1 MRSIALVP
9 HITLVWREKMTSRK
23 FGRWATALLAGATLA
38 AGAADARTLDPA
50 NPQDALE
57 ISKRLQCGVSADK
70 PAVYHWSG
78 NIYGRSPGVR
88 DKLLFKGEGMN
99 IRRCVEVNDPERG
112 KGWRLVSREVML
124 MLDPKTGEVLK
135 QWTNPYTGETVE
147 VMHIH
152 NDPVNGR
159 PNFAVGADGKP
170 LTLDSLREAGD
181 YVFMPF
187 EAPLFYTNPL
197 AGDYQEYVGG
207 EYHAME
213 IFDFGALK
221 SELYDSTKPTAYPMI
236 SWVRISGWAPW
247 MKMGSRPGQ
256 MVFNAMGRKLPGG
269 FEDLPVVLK
278 NEIRANY
285 PIYEQAPPADD
296 MRPNETTWTKFKLL
310 TDQARRA
317 AGTSGKTGEGH

>member
-1 MRSIALVP
+1 
-9 HITLVWREKMTSRK
+9 
-23 FGRWATALLAGATLA
+23 LLAGATLA

-99 IRRCVEVNDPERG
+99 IRRCVEVNDPQRG

-269 FEDLPVVLK
+269 FEDLPAVLK

-310 TDQARRA
+310 TDQARKA
-317 AGTSGKTGEGH
+317 AGTGGKTGEGH

>member
-1 MRSIALVP
+1 
-9 HITLVWREKMTSRK
+9 MTSRK

-99 IRRCVEVNDPERG
+99 IRRCVEVNDPQRG

-269 FEDLPVVLK
+269 FEDLPAVLK

-310 TDQARRA
+310 TDQARKA
-317 AGTSGKTGEGH
+317 AGTGGKSGEGH

>member
-1 MRSIALVP
+1 
-9 HITLVWREKMTSRK
+9 MTSRK

-99 IRRCVEVNDPERG
+99 IRRCVEVNDPQRG

-269 FEDLPVVLK
+269 FEDLPAVLK

-310 TDQARRA
+310 TDQARKA

>member
-1 MRSIALVP
+1 M
-9 HITLVWREKMTSRK
+9 MTSTK
-23 FGRWATALLAGATLA
+23 SGLLATALAACAMLASGP
-38 AGAADARTLDPA
+38 ADARTLDPA

-57 ISKRLQCGVSADK
+57 ISKRLQCGVSEDQ

-78 NIYGRSPGVR
+78 NVYGRSPGIR

-99 IRRCVEVNDPERG
+99 IRRCVEVNDPVRG
-112 KGWRLVSREVML
+112 KGWRLISREVML
-124 MLDPKTGEVLK
+124 MLDPKTGEVLRK
-135 QWTNPYTGETVE
+135 WENPYTGETVD
-147 VMHIH
+147 VMQIH

-159 PNFAVGADGKP
+159 PNFAVSADGKP
-170 LTLDSLREAGD
+170 LTLDTMRDAGPF
-181 YVFMPF
+181 VFMPF
-187 EAPLFYTNPL
+187 EAPLFYPNPL
-197 AGDYQEYVGG
+197 AGDYQEYIGG

-213 IFDFGALK
+213 IFDFAAAK
-221 SELYDSTKPTAYPMI
+221 SELYDSTKPTAYPMV

-269 FEDLPVVLK
+269 FEELPAVLK

-285 PIYEQAPPADD
+285 PIYEQAPPKDD

-310 TDQARRA
+310 KDQERA
-317 AGTSGKTGEGH
+317 AAGSTKPGESH

>member
-1 MRSIALVP
+1 
-9 HITLVWREKMTSRK
+9 MTSRK

-99 IRRCVEVNDPERG
+99 IRRCVEVNDPQRG

-221 SELYDSTKPTAYPMI
+221 SELYDSTRPTAYPMI

-269 FEDLPVVLK
+269 FEDLPAVLK

-310 TDQARRA
+310 TDQARKA
-317 AGTSGKTGEGH
+317 AGTGGKTGEGH

>member
-1 MRSIALVP
+1 MLAQVP
-9 HITLVWREKMTSRK
+9 NMMLVWREMMTSTK
-23 FGRWATALLAGATLA
+23 FGLLATGLA
-38 AGAADARTLDPA
+38 ACAMLGGGTADARTLDPA

-57 ISKRLQCGVSADK
+57 ISKRLQCGVSEDK

-99 IRRCVEVNDPERG
+99 IRTCVEVDDPKRG
-112 KGWRLVSREVML
+112 KGWKLVSREVML
-124 MLDPKTGEVLK
+124 MLDPKTGEVLQK
-135 QWTNPYTGETVE
+135 WENPYTGETVE

-159 PNFAVGADGKP
+159 PNFAMGADGTP
-170 LTLDSLREAGD
+170 FTLGSLREAGP

-197 AGDYQEYVGG
+197 TGDYQEYVGG

-221 SELYDSTKPTAYPMI
+221 SDLYDSSKPTAYPMV
-236 SWVRISGWAPW
+236 SWVRISAWAPW

-269 FEDLPVVLK
+269 FEELPEVLK
-278 NEIRANY
+278 TEIRANY
-285 PIYEQAPPADD
+285 PIYEQAPPTDD
-296 MRPNETTWTKFKLL
+296 ARPNETTWTKFKLL
-310 TDQARRA
+310 TDRKRA
-317 AGTSGKTGEGH
+317 AAGSEAKPSAGH